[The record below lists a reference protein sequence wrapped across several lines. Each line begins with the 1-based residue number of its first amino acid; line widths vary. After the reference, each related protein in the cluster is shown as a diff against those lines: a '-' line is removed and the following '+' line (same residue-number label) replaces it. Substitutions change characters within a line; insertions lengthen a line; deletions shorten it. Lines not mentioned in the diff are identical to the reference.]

1 MTALQRKQNGI
12 RISVR
17 RELIEQ
23 TRLRL
28 GFERKLRIQM
38 QTAFVEIGVKAEK
51 DVAATGALV
60 RTGIEIEPKI
70 TSILESHY
78 RAVIDEF
85 GLRILRNRKE
95 EGQFERLIKL
105 YLLEIGVQRIQAI
118 SNTTLRAL
126 QTIIIAGQREGL
138 GNAAMAKQ
146 IVERMSGSFSRLRAA
161 TIARTE
167 THSAA
172 SYANNEIN
180 KSFNIPKQVK
190 RWVSVSDDR
199 ARSHHTAMNG
209 TEVPVDEDFIV
220 PYRGVEYR
228 MAYTGDPRGGASNT
242 INCRCVTLYV
252 SPEDELLD

>member
-85 GLRILRNRKE
+85 GLRILRN
-95 EGQFERLIKL
+95 
-105 YLLEIGVQRIQAI
+105 
-118 SNTTLRAL
+118 
-126 QTIIIAGQREGL
+126 
-138 GNAAMAKQ
+138 
-146 IVERMSGSFSRLRAA
+146 
-161 TIARTE
+161 
-167 THSAA
+167 
-172 SYANNEIN
+172 
-180 KSFNIPKQVK
+180 
-190 RWVSVSDDR
+190 
-199 ARSHHTAMNG
+199 
-209 TEVPVDEDFIV
+209 
-220 PYRGVEYR
+220 
-228 MAYTGDPRGGASNT
+228 
-242 INCRCVTLYV
+242 
-252 SPEDELLD
+252 